1 MGNSRLFA
9 LIRKEFIQITRDPRT
24 LALTFAMPVV
34 QLFLLGYA
42 ATNDVRNV
50 SLAVFDQDKSPAS
63 RALLDAYRAA
73 DYFRL
78 EFDVNSESDLRA
90 LIDRG
95 DARAGIVIPPDY
107 GARVAAGPQGG
118 AQVAFVIDGSD
129 PTVAGT
135 ALAAATLIGQAE
147 ATSLTL
153 ERLAQRGQTGVF
165 QPAVEVRTQ
174 VWYNPDL
181 VSAYYMIPALIGLIL
196 QFLTVILTAT
206 AIVRERERGTIEQ
219 LIVTPIRA
227 WELVVGKVA
236 PYVIIAFIDM
246 VEILLAGVL
255 LFNVP
260 INGSLGLLLLL
271 AALFLVTTLGLGLFI
286 STVANTQQEAMITA
300 IFFNLPSIFLSGF
313 FFPLAAMPVALQWL
327 SYAIPLR
334 YFLIIVRGV
343 ILKGIG
349 AEALWPEIA
358 ALSAF
363 AIVIM
368 GGAALRFRKRL
379 D

>member
-1 MGNSRLFA
+1 MLNTRLFS
-9 LIRKEFIQITRDPRT
+9 LIRKEFIQIIRDPRT
-24 LALTFAMPVV
+24 LALTFFMPVI

-50 SLAVFDQDKSPAS
+50 SLAAFDQDKSPAS
-63 RALLDAYRAA
+63 RELLDAYRAA

-78 EFDVNSESDLRA
+78 DYDVNAESELRA
-90 LIDRG
+90 LIDKG
-95 DARAGIVIPPDY
+95 AARAGLIIPPGY
-107 GARVAAGPQGG
+107 GERLASGRA

-135 ALAAATLIGQAE
+135 ALASATLIGQAK
-147 ATSLTL
+147 ATRLTL
-153 ERLAQRGQTGVF
+153 ERLALRGQAGAV

-181 VSAYYMIPALIGLIL
+181 VSAYYMIPGMIGMIL

-227 WELVVGKVA
+227 WELVVGKLT
-236 PYVIIAFIDM
+236 PYVLIAFWDM
-246 VEILLAGVL
+246 LEILVAGVL
-255 LFNVP
+255 IFHVP

-271 AALFLVTTLGLGLFI
+271 AALFLVTTLGIGLFI
-286 STVANTQQEAMITA
+286 STISNTQQEAMLSAMFTM
-300 IFFNLPSIFLSGF
+300 LPTIFLSGF
-313 FFPLAAMPVALQWL
+313 FFPLAAMPKALQWI
-327 SYAIPLR
+327 SYAMPLR
-334 YFLIIVRGV
+334 YFLIIVRGI
-343 ILKGIG
+343 ILKGVG
-349 AEALWPEIA
+349 AEALWSEII
-358 ALSAF
+358 ALSIF
-363 AIVIM
+363 AVVIM